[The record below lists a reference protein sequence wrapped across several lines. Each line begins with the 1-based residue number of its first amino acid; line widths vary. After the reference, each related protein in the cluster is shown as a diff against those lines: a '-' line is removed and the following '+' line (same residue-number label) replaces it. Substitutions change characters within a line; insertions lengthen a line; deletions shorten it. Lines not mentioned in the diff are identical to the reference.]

1 MDYHGLFN
9 HSPIKESF
17 RCFQFGT
24 ITNKAAMNHCLKKK
38 NYNCQKTLGQSMDV
52 EEVRKE

>member
-1 MDYHGLFN
+1 MDYHGLSN